1 MKSYRVCLNG
11 WTASFRHPQ
20 LVTGA
25 QPTLPLPPPST
36 IYGLIAAASGRWV
49 DPDECRMGYVFRS
62 SGNARDLEKIYQF
75 QKSSSASS
83 TVIYRDWLT
92 DWRLCL
98 YFTEPK
104 WAENFLSP
112 VFPLTLGRQ
121 QELAHVE
128 TGESEETVSEI
139 ELQSERTV
147 LGGTVVPF
155 PKFPEA
161 FGLVMALPL
170 VMSPDLPRQAIGV
183 RPWLMVKDEARIE
196 NPEIWRDGELGHG
209 VYFLGGGEN

>member
-1 MKSYRVCLNG
+1 MNCYRVCLSG

-36 IYGLIAAASGRWV
+36 VYGLIAAAAGRWV
-49 DPDECRMGYVFRS
+49 SPDECRVAYVFQS
-62 SGNARDLEKIYQF
+62 SGKARDLEKIYQF

-92 DWRLCL
+92 DWRLWL
-98 YFTEPK
+98 YFTEPQ
-104 WAENFLSP
+104 WAQNFLSP

-128 TGESEETVSEI
+128 LGRNGATVSNTELQRSETV
-139 ELQSERTV
+139 LR
-147 LGGTVVPF
+147 GTVVPF
-155 PKFPEA
+155 PFWDA
-161 FGLVMALPL
+161 SGLVLALPL
-170 VMSPDLPRQAIGV
+170 VMSPDLPRQAMGV
-183 RPWLMVKDEARIE
+183 RPWLMVRDDARVE
-196 NPEIWRDGELGHG
+196 LPEVWRDAELDHG
-209 VYFLGGGEN
+209 VYFLGGG